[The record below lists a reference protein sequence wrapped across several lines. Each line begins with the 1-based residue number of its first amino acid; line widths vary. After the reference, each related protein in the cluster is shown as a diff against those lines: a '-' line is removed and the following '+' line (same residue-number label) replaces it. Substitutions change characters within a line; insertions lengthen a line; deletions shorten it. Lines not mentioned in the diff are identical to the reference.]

1 MPEINQAVILQWA
14 IVLLQYGF
22 LLCIFYFIYR
32 IGQWIYGDMACVAGN
47 PNREL
52 NGHTGKP
59 SAASLVVLAADENS
73 GLLPKTRIELPETTT
88 IGRSGN
94 HNTIVIQEAFV
105 SAEHA
110 LIQLYDNGYWISDLN
125 STNGTMVNGVRIEDE
140 TLLQSGDEIKI
151 GSVILR
157 FEG

>member
-1 MPEINQAVILQWA
+1 MPEINQAVILQWT

-22 LLCIFYFIYR
+22 LLCIFYFTYR
-32 IGQWIYGDMACVAGN
+32 IGQWIYWDVACVSGN
-47 PNREL
+47 PAREST
-52 NGHTGKP
+52 GHMGKTG
-59 SAASLVVLAADENS
+59 AAYLIVLAADENS

-88 IGRSGN
+88 IGRN
-94 HNTIVIQEAFV
+94 AKHNTIVIQEAFV

-110 LIQLYDNGYWISDLN
+110 LIQLYDNGYWVSDLS

-151 GSVILR
+151 GSVILQ
-157 FEG
+157 FER

>member
-1 MPEINQAVILQWA
+1 MPEINQALILQWT

-32 IGQWIYGDMACVAGN
+32 IGQWIYWDITGVTGN
-47 PNREL
+47 PGREST
-52 NGHTGKP
+52 GRTGK
-59 SAASLVVLAADENS
+59 SGAAYFIVLAADEDS
-73 GLLPKTRIELPETTT
+73 GLHPQTRIELPETTT
-88 IGRSGN
+88 IGRSAK

-110 LIQLYDNGYWISDLN
+110 LIQLYDNGYWVSDLS

-151 GSVILR
+151 GSVILQ
-157 FEG
+157 FER